1 MAQQDI
7 VPGLLDEI
15 EEAFEEKVNSN
26 RTIKQ
31 IEEKISKKTAQ
42 LKDGHAYAQELGE
55 SLSEVLQEKITPE
68 TLPDGKLY
76 WNIADRTVCPMLEQN
91 HKLVNDTAVEIQS
104 IQDEKDG
111 IELQPVRGEFPKER
125 IHGLIDKMVEEPDVE
140 KALGFLGEPIVNNT
154 AAFFDQF
161 IEANADF
168 RHKAGLHEVI
178 ERVGTP
184 GACPWCAALAGTR
197 DYSTGMDRDV
207 FRRHENCRC
216 LVTFKSG
223 KRRQNVWSKELWEE
237 EDIEIPIIKEES
249 NAKEVIRDLP
259 KGEDVTAE
267 YLRNATPGIGNKVV
281 NDGFKDKNHEKEIG
295 EWIFN
300 TFGGDISFLPE
311 DNPEGEKNPDYLW
324 DGKYWDLKYLSTAS
338 RSTIDDRIRHG
349 LKQIEKSPGG
359 IIIDF
364 SNSSLSLKEG
374 ISKVADTGEKRLK
387 RDGDFIVKKGSE
399 FRAIR
404 IKK

>member
-55 SLSEVLQEKITPE
+55 SLSGVLQEKITPE

-76 WNIADRTVCPMLEQN
+76 WNIADRTVRPMLEQN

-111 IELQPVRGEFPKER
+111 IELQPVGGEFPEER
-125 IHGLIDKMVEEPDVE
+125 IHGLIDKMTEEPDIE

-197 DYSTGMDRDV
+197 DYSPGMDRDV

-237 EDIEIPIIKEES
+237 EDGLNPRNERNNTGNK
-249 NAKEVIRDLP
+249 AQ
-259 KGEDVTAE
+259 KGKDVTLE
-267 YLRNATPGIGNKVV
+267 YIAREGHYNRRYSFERNYSEPDPVEHSRKIKTAKLLARKYDLQVV
-281 NDGFKDKNHEKEIG
+281 LKETIDGELSPDFEINEK
-295 EWIFN
+295 
-300 TFGGDISFLPE
+300 L
-311 DNPEGEKNPDYLW
+311 
-324 DGKYWDLKYLSTAS
+324 WDLKSVSTEKAANS
-338 RSTIDDRIRHG
+338 AIRHG
-349 LKQIEKSPGG
+349 LKQIEGNPGG
-359 IIIDF
+359 IILNYEQ
-364 SNSSLSLKEG
+364 NSFDIKELNDVIG
-374 ISKVADTGEKRLK
+374 QRMGWY
-387 RDGDFIVKKGSE
+387 RDKNVDIMIIAKNEILRVFR
-399 FRAIR
+399 FRA
-404 IKK
+404 